1 MCDILIFGGTTEG
14 RELAE
19 FCEKEKISVFV
30 SVATDYGETVLTKS
44 AYIKVIKGRMSA
56 EDMENFITQHHIQ
69 MVIDATHP
77 YAVEV
82 TKNIQSVC
90 KRLSV
95 ENIRVC
101 RENDTVDNYAEFFP
115 DKKTVIDYLNTKDGN
130 IFLTTGSK
138 EAEIFTKI
146 HRYQDRCLIRILPY
160 EENIQYCRNLGFKN
174 IIAEN
179 PPFSAEDNI
188 KLIHRYNIAF
198 LVTKDSG
205 KTGGFDSK
213 LQSAKEC
220 DIEFLV
226 ICRPKDSGLSLETV
240 KNRLWEKYH
249 E

>member
-14 RELAE
+14 RKLAE
-19 FCEKEKISVFV
+19 FCEKEKIPVFV

-44 AYIKVIKGRMSA
+44 SYIKIIKGRMSV
-56 EDMENFITQHHIQ
+56 EDMGKFIIQHHIQ
-69 MVIDATHP
+69 MIIDATHP

-90 KRLSV
+90 EKISV

-101 RENDTVDNYAEFFP
+101 REHNTVDNYAKFFP
-115 DKKTVIDYLNTKDGN
+115 DKQAVIDYLNTKDGN

-146 HRYQDRCLIRILPY
+146 QNYQSRCVIRILPY
-160 EENIQYCRNLGFKN
+160 EENIQHCQNLGFEN
-174 IIAEN
+174 IIAER
-179 PPFSAEDNI
+179 PSFSVEENIALIHKYNI
-188 KLIHRYNIAF
+188 KF

-220 DIEFLV
+220 DIECLV
-226 ICRPKDSGLSLETV
+226 IRRPKDSGLSLETV
-240 KNRLWEKYH
+240 KSRLWEKYY